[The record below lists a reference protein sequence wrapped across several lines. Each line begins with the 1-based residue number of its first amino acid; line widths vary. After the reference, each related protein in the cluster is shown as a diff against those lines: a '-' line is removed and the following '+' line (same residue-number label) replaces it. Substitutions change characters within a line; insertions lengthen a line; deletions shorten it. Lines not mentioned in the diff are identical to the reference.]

1 LIEGLLLHELYG
13 TLGPFD
19 IQLSA
24 REITQ
29 MIAPETYPRNC
40 LKVIEALTGLEKH
53 GLVKLSERN
62 DERCT
67 PSSRA
72 WLSPNMWN
80 DLLVRLANDVID
92 ETDVKEARRQLYESS
107 TWPL

>member
-1 LIEGLLLHELYG
+1 
-13 TLGPFD
+13 
-19 IQLSA
+19 
-24 REITQ
+24 
-29 MIAPETYPRNC
+29 M
-40 LKVIEALTGLEKH
+40 IEALIGLEKQ
-53 GLVKLSERN
+53 GLVKLGERN

-67 PSSRA
+67 PSSRG

-92 ETDVKEARRQLYESS
+92 DTDVKAARRQLYESV